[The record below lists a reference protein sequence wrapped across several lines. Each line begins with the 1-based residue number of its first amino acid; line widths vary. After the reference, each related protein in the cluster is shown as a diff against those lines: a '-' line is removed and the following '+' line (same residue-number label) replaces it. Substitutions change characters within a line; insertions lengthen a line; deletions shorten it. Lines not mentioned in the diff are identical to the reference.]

1 MFIRGAEHPERYA
14 AKLHAS
20 ATGMADVQASTFA
33 KPCVPICAVPVKR
46 RIYALRSIASA
57 ARFSAY
63 SSVNNC
69 IVTAIFDWH

>member
-1 MFIRGAEHPERYA
+1 MFIRGAEHPKRYA

-46 RIYALRSIASA
+46 RIYALRSIFDAVQPA
-57 ARFSAY
+57 AY
-63 SSVNNC
+63 CDVNNC
-69 IVTAIFDWH
+69 IFTAIFDWH